1 MIAVATR
8 TSTERTSA
16 ETRAPGGAAAAVS
29 RTTRDRLRLAGPSV
43 VLVALVLLVALA
55 EPNFLSMNAL
65 AVVSAQAVPILLL
78 GLGQMFVILTGG
90 IDLSVAA
97 LASLATVILATAI
110 GSLGPLAVVVTLV
123 ALTLIGALT
132 GLLIVFGQ
140 VPSFV
145 VSLGALGFWGAV
157 ALVASGSTTIYIS
170 EGYDA
175 IFWLSSWTVLG
186 LPMAVWAGVAA
197 VAAVFCAMRFSPR
210 GNVFHLVGLGE
221 IAAMM
226 SGVRTRAVRVGA
238 FALSGFF
245 AGAAGIVLS
254 AQQQSAA
261 PQLADSLL
269 LPAIAAVLV
278 GGCAITGGIGGAWRV
293 LVGALVVTVLRVG
306 GSVAGIDPSF
316 QQIVYGVVVIVA
328 VAVTLDRSRLSII
341 K

>member
-1 MIAVATR
+1 MIAVATL
-8 TSTERTSA
+8 TSIHTS
-16 ETRAPGGAAAAVS
+16 PSKPAAAPVPRS
-29 RTTRDRLRLAGPSV
+29 TLDRLRLAGPTM

-78 GLGQMFVILTGG
+78 ALGQMFVIIAGG

-97 LASLATVILATAI
+97 LASLATVVLAVTI
-110 GSLGPLAVVVTLV
+110 GQLGVLAVVATLV
-123 ALTLIGALT
+123 ALTLIGAIT

-140 VPSFV
+140 IPSFV

-157 ALVASGSTTIYIS
+157 ALVISGSTTIYIS
-170 EGYDA
+170 EGYNA
-175 IFWLSSWTVLG
+175 IFWLSSWTFIG
-186 LPMAVWAGVAA
+186 LPLAVWAGVVA
-197 VAAVFCAMRFSPR
+197 VAAIYLGMKFSSR

-221 IAAMM
+221 KAAIM
-226 SGVRTRAVRVGA
+226 SGIRARQVRVAA

-245 AGAAGIVLS
+245 AGAAGVVLS
-254 AQQQSAA
+254 SQQQSAA

-293 LVGALVVTVLRVG
+293 LIGALIVTVLRVG

-316 QQIVYGVVVIVA
+316 QQIVYGGVVIVA
-328 VAVTLDRSRLSII
+328 VILTLDRSRLSII

>member
-1 MIAVATR
+1 M
-8 TSTERTSA
+8 
-16 ETRAPGGAAAAVS
+16 
-29 RTTRDRLRLAGPSV
+29 RDRLRIAGPSV
-43 VLVALVLLVALA
+43 VLVALVLLVAVA
-55 EPNFLSMNAL
+55 EPKFLSVNAL

-78 GLGQMFVILTGG
+78 GLGQMFVVLTGG

-97 LASLATVILATAI
+97 LASLATVILATTI
-110 GSLGPLAVVVTLV
+110 GTLGPLAILITLI
-123 ALTLIGALT
+123 ALALIGAAT
-132 GLLIVFGQ
+132 GVLIVFGQ

-145 VSLGALGFWGAV
+145 VSLGALGFWSAI

-170 EGYDA
+170 AGYDA
-175 IFWLSSWTVLG
+175 IFWLSSWTALG
-186 LPMAVWAGVAA
+186 IPLAVWVAVASVAA
-197 VAAVFCAMRFSPR
+197 VYCAMRFSPR

-221 IAAMM
+221 TAALM
-226 SGVRTRAVRVGA
+226 SGIRTRVVRIGA
-238 FALSGFF
+238 FALSGLF

-293 LVGALVVTVLRVG
+293 LVGALVITVLRVG

-328 VAVTLDRSRLSII
+328 VAATLDRSRLSII

>member
-1 MIAVATR
+1 MH
-8 TSTERTSA
+8 TSPSK
-16 ETRAPGGAAAAVS
+16 PAAAPVPRS
-29 RTTRDRLRLAGPSV
+29 TLDRLRLAGPTM

-78 GLGQMFVILTGG
+78 ALGQMFVIIAGG

-97 LASLATVILATAI
+97 LASLATVVLAVTI
-110 GSLGPLAVVVTLV
+110 GQLGALAVVATLV
-123 ALTLIGALT
+123 ALTLIGAIT

-140 VPSFV
+140 IPSFV

-157 ALVASGSTTIYIS
+157 ALVISGSTTIYIS
-170 EGYDA
+170 EGYNA
-175 IFWLSSWTVLG
+175 IFWLSSWTFIG
-186 LPMAVWAGVAA
+186 LPLAVWAGVVA
-197 VAAVFCAMRFSPR
+197 VAAIYLGMKFSSR

-221 IAAMM
+221 KAAIM
-226 SGVRTRAVRVGA
+226 SGIRARQVRVAA

-245 AGAAGIVLS
+245 AGAAGVVLS
-254 AQQQSAA
+254 SQQQSAA

-293 LVGALVVTVLRVG
+293 LIGALIVTVLRVG

-316 QQIVYGVVVIVA
+316 QQIVYGGVVIVA
-328 VAVTLDRSRLSII
+328 VILTLDRSRLSII

>member
-1 MIAVATR
+1 MATL
-8 TSTERTSA
+8 TSIHTS
-16 ETRAPGGAAAAVS
+16 PSKPAAAPVPRS
-29 RTTRDRLRLAGPSV
+29 TLDRLRLAGPTM

-78 GLGQMFVILTGG
+78 ALGQMFVIIAGG

-97 LASLATVILATAI
+97 LASLATVVLAVTI
-110 GSLGPLAVVVTLV
+110 GQLGVLAVVATLV
-123 ALTLIGALT
+123 ALTLIGAIT

-140 VPSFV
+140 IPSFV

-157 ALVASGSTTIYIS
+157 ALVISGSTTIYIS
-170 EGYDA
+170 EGYNA
-175 IFWLSSWTVLG
+175 IFWLSSWTFIG
-186 LPMAVWAGVAA
+186 LPLAVWAGVVA
-197 VAAVFCAMRFSPR
+197 VAAIYLGMKFSSR

-221 IAAMM
+221 KAAIM
-226 SGVRTRAVRVGA
+226 SGIRARQVRVAA

-245 AGAAGIVLS
+245 AGAAGVVLS
-254 AQQQSAA
+254 SQQQSAA

-293 LVGALVVTVLRVG
+293 LIGALIVTVLRVG

-316 QQIVYGVVVIVA
+316 QQIVYGGVVIVA
-328 VAVTLDRSRLSII
+328 VILTLDRSRLSII

>member
-1 MIAVATR
+1 MIAVATL
-8 TSTERTSA
+8 TSIHTS
-16 ETRAPGGAAAAVS
+16 PSKPAAAPVPRS
-29 RTTRDRLRLAGPSV
+29 TLDRLRLAGPTM

-78 GLGQMFVILTGG
+78 ALGQMFVIIAGG

-97 LASLATVILATAI
+97 LASLATVVLAVTI
-110 GSLGPLAVVVTLV
+110 GQLGALAVVATLV
-123 ALTLIGALT
+123 ALTLIGAIT

-140 VPSFV
+140 IPSFV

-157 ALVASGSTTIYIS
+157 ALVISGSTTIYIS
-170 EGYDA
+170 EGYNA
-175 IFWLSSWTVLG
+175 IFWLSSWTFIG
-186 LPMAVWAGVAA
+186 LPLAVWAGVVA
-197 VAAVFCAMRFSPR
+197 VAAIYLGMKFSSR

-221 IAAMM
+221 KAAIM
-226 SGVRTRAVRVGA
+226 SGIRARQVRVAA

-245 AGAAGIVLS
+245 AGAAGVVLS
-254 AQQQSAA
+254 SQQQSAA

-293 LVGALVVTVLRVG
+293 LIGALIVTVLRVG

-316 QQIVYGVVVIVA
+316 QQIVYGGVVIVA
-328 VAVTLDRSRLSII
+328 VILTLDRSRLSII